1 MLINYFLVLT
11 HTIKTITKEGDGY
24 VYNPKLINNSKKN
37 NKRNKCLTSVFIS
50 DKDKAKLYVQYFRP
64 K

>member
-11 HTIKTITKEGDGY
+11 HSIKTITKEEDGY
-24 VYNPKLINNSKKN
+24 LYNPKLINNSKKN

-50 DKDKAKLYVQYFRP
+50 DKDTAKLYVQYFRP

>member
-24 VYNPKLINNSKKN
+24 VYNPKLINNSKKKQQKKERFN
-37 NKRNKCLTSVFIS
+37 
-50 DKDKAKLYVQYFRP
+50 
-64 K
+64 